1 MTVELIGIGTV
12 LVGLWALWHGPIA
25 AFWVMALA
33 TLLGAAAAFKV
44 PALGDASVPPV
55 LVVAIFLTIT
65 VALRPRLR
73 TAALESL
80 APPGPGFWILLFT
93 TYAVA
98 TAFFMPRLFQG
109 LTYAYSLAR
118 NDADVGIVSLP
129 LKPRAANA
137 TQAFYLIADLGCFM
151 STWALMVRDQAKG
164 ITNALIVCAV
174 VLLASAVADV
184 ATHYTDTGFLLSW
197 LRNANYRMLESGEI
211 GGFKR
216 IVGTFTE
223 AGAFGYAALGF
234 HAFTLSLWLY
244 GFRTRITGSLA
255 LLLAL
260 SLLLSTSTTAYGSL
274 AMFSSLMVIGAL
286 VKLANGQATGRD
298 CSYLFIVSMIPF
310 LLLVVILFV
319 PSAWSAVTGLYES
332 AISNKLAS
340 QSGIERMRWNYFA
353 LQNFWDTSGFGAGLG
368 SVRAS
373 SFVVALLANTGV
385 LGLLLFVVTLASVF
399 AMGKVISF
407 EDVVGRAGLNA
418 CLALFGS
425 ACISAGSVDLG
436 FLFFIFFALAAGGRQ
451 LRERAAP
458 ALGKTNPLVGA
469 RHFTLQGRSS

>member
-1 MTVELIGIGTV
+1 MTIEMIGIGTI
-12 LVGLWALWHGPIA
+12 LAGLWGLWQGPLA
-25 AFWVMALA
+25 AFWLMALA

-55 LVVAIFLTIT
+55 LVVAIFLAIT
-65 VALRPRLR
+65 VAQRPHLR

-93 TYAVA
+93 AYAVA
-98 TAFFMPRLFQG
+98 TAFFLPRMFQG

-129 LKPRAANA
+129 LKPRAANV
-137 TQAFYLIADLGCFM
+137 TQALYLIADLGCFM
-151 STWALMVRDQAKG
+151 STWALMVRNQAKG

-184 ATHYTDTGFLLSW
+184 ASHYTDTGFLLSW

-234 HAFTLSLWLY
+234 YAFTLTLWLY

-310 LLLVVILFV
+310 LLLAVILFV
-319 PSAWSAVTGLYES
+319 PSVWSAVTGLYES
-332 AISNKLAS
+332 AVSNKLAS
-340 QSGIERMRWNYFA
+340 QSGVERMRWNYFA

-385 LGLLLFVVTLASVF
+385 LGLLLFIVTLASVF
-399 AMGKVISF
+399 AMGKLISF
-407 EDVVGRAGLNA
+407 EDVVARAGLNA
-418 CLALFGS
+418 CVALIGS
-425 ACISAGSVDLG
+425 ACLSAGGVDLG
-436 FLFFIFFALAAGGRQ
+436 FLFFIFFALAASGPQ
-451 LRERAAP
+451 LRERAAA
-458 ALGKTNPLVGA
+458 ALMRSNPLAGA
-469 RHFTLQGRSS
+469 RHFTLQGRRS